1 MIPVGLA
8 LLSALSFATS
18 TVVQHRAVTSASA
31 APGRRR
37 ALRLV
42 LGLLTDRAWLAGQL
56 AAVAGVALHALA
68 LRSGPVVLVQPVLSA
83 GLVFSLAL
91 GALVDR
97 RHPGRR
103 LPVRA
108 EWLAAGVVVVG
119 LAVFLLT
126 ARPAVGTPTG
136 RPTVLF
142 AAAGGE
148 LLLAA
153 AAFAWS
159 RRPGAP
165 HRALVLGVAAGAG
178 FGVTGLLLK
187 DVVARPIASWEDT
200 WSLLAL
206 VLVGALAFPAAQLA
220 YRAGHLIESQ
230 PSMTVLEP
238 VVAVALAS
246 LAFGETLAGGWAR
259 AGQVGGLVLLTAG
272 VVSLARHQVG
282 PAPAHI

>member
-1 MIPVGLA
+1 MIAVGLA
-8 LLSALSFATS
+8 LLAALSFATS
-18 TVVQHRAVTSASA
+18 TVVQHRAVTSAAA
-31 APGRRR
+31 APGRWR

-56 AAVAGVALHALA
+56 AAVAGISLHALA

-97 RHPGRR
+97 RHPDRR

-119 LAVFLLT
+119 LTVFLLT
-126 ARPAVGTPTG
+126 ARPAAGTTTG
-136 RPTVLF
+136 RPAVL
-142 AAAGGE
+142 AAAAVGE

-153 AAFAWS
+153 AAFGWS
-159 RRPGAP
+159 RWPGSP
-165 HRALVLGVAAGAG
+165 HRALVLGVAAGTG

-187 DVVARPIASWEDT
+187 DVVAHPLRSWEDS

-206 VLVGALAFPAAQLA
+206 VVVGAVAFPAAQLA
-220 YRAGHLIESQ
+220 YRAGALIESL
-230 PSMTVLEP
+230 PTMTVLEP

-246 LAFGETLAGGWAR
+246 AAFGETLAGGWAR

>member
-1 MIPVGLA
+1 MIAVGLA

-18 TVVQHRAVTSASA
+18 TVVQHRAVTSAHA

-97 RHPGRR
+97 HHPDRR
-103 LPVRA
+103 KPVRA

-119 LAVFLLT
+119 LTVFLLT
-126 ARPAVGTPTG
+126 ARPAAGSASG
-136 RPTVLF
+136 RPLVLAG
-142 AAAGGE
+142 AAAGE

-159 RRPGAP
+159 RRPNAP

-187 DVVARPIASWEDT
+187 DVVAHPFSSWEDS

-206 VLVGALAFPAAQLA
+206 VIVGALAFPAAQLA
-220 YRAGHLIESQ
+220 YRAGHLIESL
-230 PSMTVLEP
+230 PTMTVLEP

-259 AGQVGGLVLLTAG
+259 AGQLGGMVLLTAG

>member
-1 MIPVGLA
+1 MIAVGLA

-18 TVVQHRAVTSASA
+18 TVVQHRAVTSAHA

-97 RHPGRR
+97 HHPDRR
-103 LPVRA
+103 KPVRA

-119 LAVFLLT
+119 LTVFLLT
-126 ARPAVGTPTG
+126 ARPAAGSASG
-136 RPTVLF
+136 RPLVLAG
-142 AAAGGE
+142 AAAGE

-159 RRPGAP
+159 RRPNAP

-187 DVVARPIASWEDT
+187 DVVAHPFSSWEDS

-206 VLVGALAFPAAQLA
+206 VIVGAVAFPAAQLA
-220 YRAGHLIESQ
+220 YRAGHLIESL
-230 PSMTVLEP
+230 PTMTVLEP

-259 AGQVGGLVLLTAG
+259 AGQLGGMVLLTAG

>member
-1 MIPVGLA
+1 MTAIGLA
-8 LLSALSFATS
+8 LLASLSFATS
-18 TVVQHRAVTSASA
+18 TVVQHRAVTSAHA
-31 APGRRR
+31 APGRFR

-56 AAVAGVALHALA
+56 AAVAGIALHALA
-68 LRSGPVVLVQPVLSA
+68 LRSGPIVLVQPVLSA
-83 GLVFSLAL
+83 GLVFGLAL
-91 GALVDR
+91 GALADR
-97 RHPGRR
+97 RHPDRR

-126 ARPAVGTPTG
+126 ARPAAGTPTG
-136 RPTVLF
+136 RPLVLA

-153 AAFAWS
+153 AAFGWS
-159 RRPGAP
+159 RRPSAP

-187 DVVARPIASWEDT
+187 DVVAHPFRTWEDT
-200 WSLLAL
+200 WSLAAL
-206 VLVGALAFPAAQLA
+206 VLVGVVAFPAAQLA
-220 YRAGHLIESQ
+220 YRAGHLIESL
-230 PSMTVLEP
+230 PTMTVLEP

-246 LAFGETLAGGWAR
+246 LAFGEALAGGWAR
-259 AGQVGGLVLLTAG
+259 AGQLGGLVLLTAG

-282 PAPAHI
+282 PAPAHL

>member
-1 MIPVGLA
+1 MIAVGLA

-18 TVVQHRAVTSASA
+18 TVVQHRAVTSAHA

-97 RHPGRR
+97 HHPDRR
-103 LPVRA
+103 KPVRA

-119 LAVFLLT
+119 LTVFLLT
-126 ARPAVGTPTG
+126 ARPAVGSASG
-136 RPTVLF
+136 RPLVLAG
-142 AAAGGE
+142 AAAGE

-159 RRPGAP
+159 RRPNAP

-187 DVVARPIASWEDT
+187 DVVAHPFSSWEDS

-206 VLVGALAFPAAQLA
+206 VIVGALAFPAAQLA
-220 YRAGHLIESQ
+220 YRAGHLIESL
-230 PSMTVLEP
+230 PTMTVLEP

-259 AGQVGGLVLLTAG
+259 AGQLGGMVLLTAG

-282 PAPAHI
+282 